1 MNWLFRFFDRR
12 TDKQYTA
19 ELQSMLAILAGM
31 NKGELA
37 ELVVFATFVRKGMQE
52 VGNDVMCPFKLLV
65 SKPDMPDTL
74 IRAVVQYKKAGN
86 TVAASA
92 FMVWAH
98 TMRATIRPTLM
109 PLARQMWRE
118 LSRGFDYV
126 EDAAIDLGRRT
137 GTTFDITGANT
148 FPNGFD
154 PRF

>member
-12 TDKQYTA
+12 TDKQYKA
-19 ELQSMLAILAGM
+19 ELQSLIEILAEM
-31 NKGELA
+31 NKQELA
-37 ELVVFATFVRKGMQE
+37 ELVVFATFVRRGMQE
-52 VGNDVMCPFKLLV
+52 AGNDVMCPVTLQLHKPETSHNLV
-65 SKPDMPDTL
+65 RTVL
-74 IRAVVQYKKAGN
+74 QYKKAGN
-86 TVAASA
+86 DIAASA
-92 FMVWAH
+92 LMVWAH
-98 TMRATIRPTLM
+98 TMRATLRPTLM